1 MAWGGD
7 CYGDKQRGSPY
18 IYRGTV
24 TAACRVYIPLC
35 GQAGRGYQSYIFR
48 CIPART
54 GDKRRTDEGGGSCDK
69 EEVLEMYGI

>member
-1 MAWGGD
+1 MEISREDHRIFIEEQGQLPAEFTF
-7 CYGDKQRGSPY
+7 P
-18 IYRGTV
+18 
-24 TAACRVYIPLC
+24 C
-35 GQAGRGYQSYIFR
+35 GQAGRGYQSYICR